1 MSNGTAAATGS
12 GSTFKMDDYYPGCT
26 ASTNQMV
33 AAALAGAAVSYA
45 GLTSLLPLPPI
56 IHLAATG
63 YAVGYYCVGEGGS
76 MPELTATPTL
86 KLMASSVA
94 GGMIVS
100 R

>member
-1 MSNGTAAATGS
+1 
-12 GSTFKMDDYYPGCT
+12 MDDYYPGCT

-45 GLTSLLPLPPI
+45 GLTTLLPLPPI
-56 IHLAATG
+56 VHLAATG
-63 YAVGYYCVGEGGS
+63 YAVGYYCGGS

-86 KLMASSVA
+86 KLMASSVV
-94 GGMIVS
+94 GGMIVG